1 VTSLASSRLILPRL
15 YAGGWPLLRLFG
27 MACVTWGLGL
37 LTSMLRQAVLPIP
50 LGESANLFLQGALAF
65 LVAGFLAAAA
75 AYAVW
80 ELGGVP
86 CMRNLPG
93 LFRRARR
100 EVSVLGCMAFGA
112 ALGMGGALHGPLS
125 PESGFLGVAALLG
138 FTIGIVSNLDPR
150 QCNEWLGGLPVM
162 LLVFLFLP
170 EIARLTAHGG
180 LLWTIPAGVAMLVSI
195 DRSIRALERRG
206 ESRRDTRAAS
216 NTDPVSEFNHA
227 TGSTI
232 RLRRAPRGGAD
243 RFQGVRQTNL
253 DWVRA
258 MLHESYGMLRGGL
271 VAFTVRIA
279 IATVIVT
286 GLFLI
291 GARALGNLRVID
303 ATSGEPATSETM
315 GFPTEHQ
322 GLSGFSVD
330 WLTLPFERQTVLP
343 IASAIFMAVFTALA
357 WNLVGRS
364 SSLRL
369 PISRRRFATV
379 RWLRTQIEDV
389 ALAGGMLAGLLA
401 MGAILSRLS
410 EHDPWTNL
418 REFVSLTI
426 AAFVLLP
433 VIYWMRLWWVDARV
447 GSPMGLGMGSGM
459 RPSPRDD
466 RTDSAD
472 PWTLLGY
479 AIATGALVGGGKLLM
494 VWWTELS
501 MHLRAVLPSALEAWI
516 PLVIIVPIAL
526 VRWLWLVE
534 LRRYYARGEM
544 A

>member
-1 VTSLASSRLILPRL
+1 
-15 YAGGWPLLRLFG
+15 
-27 MACVTWGLGL
+27 
-37 LTSMLRQAVLPIP
+37 
-50 LGESANLFLQGALAF
+50 
-65 LVAGFLAAAA
+65 
-75 AYAVW
+75 
-80 ELGGVP
+80 
-86 CMRNLPG
+86 
-93 LFRRARR
+93 
-100 EVSVLGCMAFGA
+100 
-112 ALGMGGALHGPLS
+112 
-125 PESGFLGVAALLG
+125 
-138 FTIGIVSNLDPR
+138 
-150 QCNEWLGGLPVM
+150 
-162 LLVFLFLP
+162 
-170 EIARLTAHGG
+170 
-180 LLWTIPAGVAMLVSI
+180 MLVSI

-206 ESRRDTRAAS
+206 ESHRDTRAGS

-227 TGSTI
+227 TGYTI

-243 RFQGVRQTNL
+243 RFQGLRQTNL

-271 VAFTVRIA
+271 VAFAVRIA

-291 GARALGNLRVID
+291 GARALSNLRVID
-303 ATSGEPATSETM
+303 ATSGEPTTSETM
-315 GFPTEHQ
+315 SFSTEHQ

-343 IASAIFMAVFTALA
+343 IASAIVMAVFTALA

-369 PISRRRFATV
+369 PISRRRLATV

-389 ALAGGMLAGLLA
+389 ALVGGMLMGLLA
-401 MGAILSRLS
+401 LGAILSRLS

-433 VIYWMRLWWVDARV
+433 FIYWMRLWWVDARV

-501 MHLRAVLPSALEAWI
+501 MHLRAVLPTALEAWI
-516 PLVIIVPIAL
+516 PLVILVPIAL

-534 LRRYYARGEM
+534 LRRFYARGAM

>member
-1 VTSLASSRLILPRL
+1 MHSHALCRLVVPSSRVAHNPVCALAILRRRTLICRLRNMFEEVLEILDRPRTIACAL
-15 YAGGWPLLRLFG
+15 ALDRTRPTNLTRSLDKDRPINVYAREVMESVKPFDNHHIRRTNVDFTS
-27 MACVTWGLGL
+27 ACVRFET
-37 LTSMLRQAVLPIP
+37 P
-50 LGESANLFLQGALAF
+50 L
-65 LVAGFLAAAA
+65 
-75 AYAVW
+75 W
-80 ELGGVP
+80 
-86 CMRNLPG
+86 
-93 LFRRARR
+93 
-100 EVSVLGCMAFGA
+100 
-112 ALGMGGALHGPLS
+112 H
-125 PESGFLGVAALLG
+125 
-138 FTIGIVSNLDPR
+138 T
-150 QCNEWLGGLPVM
+150 
-162 LLVFLFLP
+162 
-170 EIARLTAHGG
+170 
-180 LLWTIPAGVAMLVSI
+180 
-195 DRSIRALERRG
+195 
-206 ESRRDTRAAS
+206 
-216 NTDPVSEFNHA
+216 
-227 TGSTI
+227 
-232 RLRRAPRGGAD
+232 RRAPRGGAD
-243 RFQGVRQTNL
+243 RFQGLRQTNL

-303 ATSGEPATSETM
+303 ATSGEPATSETSS
-315 GFPTEHQ
+315 FSTVHQ
-322 GLSGFSVD
+322 GLSGFSGD

-343 IASAIFMAVFTALA
+343 IASAIVVAVFTALA

-389 ALAGGMLAGLLA
+389 ALAGGMLMGLLA
-401 MGAILSRLS
+401 LGAILSRLS

-433 VIYWMRLWWVDARV
+433 FIYWMRLWWVDARV

-459 RPSPRDD
+459 RPSLRDD

-479 AIATGALVGGGKLLM
+479 AIATVATVGGGKLLT
-494 VWWTELS
+494 VGWTELS
-501 MHLRAVLPSALEAWI
+501 MHLRAALPTALEAWI
-516 PLVIIVPIAL
+516 PLVVIVPIAL

-534 LRRYYARGEM
+534 LQRFYARGEM

>member
-1 VTSLASSRLILPRL
+1 MLLAIGFCIRSLER
-15 YAGGWPLLRLFG
+15 GDD
-27 MACVTWGLGL
+27 CV
-37 LTSMLRQAVLPIP
+37 SER
-50 LGESANLFLQGALAF
+50 SADSIR
-65 LVAGFLAAAA
+65 V
-75 AYAVW
+75 
-80 ELGGVP
+80 GVP
-86 CMRNLPG
+86 P
-93 LFRRARR
+93 F
-100 EVSVLGCMAFGA
+100 VS
-112 ALGMGGALHGPLS
+112 
-125 PESGFLGVAALLG
+125 
-138 FTIGIVSNLDPR
+138 
-150 QCNEWLGGLPVM
+150 
-162 LLVFLFLP
+162 
-170 EIARLTAHGG
+170 
-180 LLWTIPAGVAMLVSI
+180 
-195 DRSIRALERRG
+195 
-206 ESRRDTRAAS
+206 
-216 NTDPVSEFNHA
+216 A
-227 TGSTI
+227 T

-243 RFQGVRQTNL
+243 RFQGLRQTNR

-271 VAFTVRIA
+271 VAFAVRIA

-303 ATSGEPATSETM
+303 ATSGEPATSETSS
-315 GFPTEHQ
+315 FSTVHQ
-322 GLSGFSVD
+322 GLSGFSGD

-343 IASAIFMAVFTALA
+343 LASAIVMAVFTALA

-369 PISRRRFATV
+369 PISRRRLATV

-389 ALAGGMLAGLLA
+389 ALLGGMLMGLLA
-401 MGAILSRLS
+401 LGAILSRLS
-410 EHDPWTNL
+410 GHDPWTNL

-433 VIYWMRLWWVDARV
+433 FIYWMRLWWVDARV

-479 AIATGALVGGGKLLM
+479 AIATVATVGGGKLLL
-494 VWWTELS
+494 VGWTELS
-501 MHLRAVLPSALEAWI
+501 MHLRAVLPIALEAWI
-516 PLVIIVPIAL
+516 PLVVIVPIVL

-534 LRRYYARGEM
+534 LRRYYGRIDLV
-544 A
+544 

>member
-1 VTSLASSRLILPRL
+1 
-15 YAGGWPLLRLFG
+15 

-50 LGESANLFLQGALAF
+50 PGESANLFLQGALAF

-75 AYAVW
+75 AYAMW
-80 ELGGVP
+80 ELAGVP

-100 EVSVLGCMAFGA
+100 EVMVLGGVAFGA
-112 ALGMGGALHGPLS
+112 AFGIGGALHGPLS
-125 PESGFLGVAALLG
+125 PESAFLGVAALIG
-138 FTIGIVSNLDPR
+138 FTVGIVSTLDPR
-150 QCNEWLGGLPVM
+150 RWNEWLGGVPVM
-162 LLVFLFLP
+162 LLVFGTLFFLP

-195 DRSIRALERRG
+195 DRSIRGLERRG
-206 ESRRDTRAAS
+206 DSRRETLTDGDTGQ
-216 NTDPVSEFNHA
+216 VSEFSHFS
-227 TGSTI
+227 GGKV

-433 VIYWMRLWWVDARV
+433 LIYWMRLWWVDARV
-447 GSPMGLGMGSGM
+447 GSSMGS
-459 RPSPRDD
+459 RLRAARLDD

-472 PWTLLGY
+472 PGTLLGS
-479 AIATGALVGGGKLLM
+479 AIATAIATVATIGGGKLLM

-501 MHLRAVLPSALEAWI
+501 MHLRAVLPSAFEAWI
-516 PLVIIVPIAL
+516 PLVVIVPIGL

-534 LRRYYARGEM
+534 LRRYYGRIDLV
-544 A
+544 